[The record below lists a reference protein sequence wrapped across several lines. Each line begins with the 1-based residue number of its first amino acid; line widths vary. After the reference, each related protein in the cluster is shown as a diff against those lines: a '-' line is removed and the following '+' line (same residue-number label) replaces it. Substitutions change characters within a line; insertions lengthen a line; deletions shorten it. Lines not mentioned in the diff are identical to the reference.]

1 MYATSIPIIPNSK
14 VYIYLRKG
22 IFIMRTWKLVSG
34 IISIVLSVFVV
45 FQSMMAGLANALE
58 ANEQSSGSAGLV
70 VSICMLCGGIVSIVS
85 RKNNSKGTNIALIIL
100 FGLATLTGFVLAGNY
115 SDLFLVSMVL
125 DQCST
130 RNHLIK
136 KRYQKLKTDTFL
148 KPLYLSS
155 K

>member
-1 MYATSIPIIPNSK
+1 MPRAYQLSPILR
-14 VYIYLRKG
+14 YIYLRKG

-85 RKNNSKGTNIALIIL
+85 RKNNSKGTTIALIIL

-115 SDLFLVSMVL
+115 SDLYIWSAWCLINAVL
-125 DQCST
+125 AIISLRKGI
-130 RNHLIK
+130 RN
-136 KRYQKLKTDTFL
+136 
-148 KPLYLSS
+148 
-155 K
+155 

>member
-1 MYATSIPIIPNSK
+1 MK
-14 VYIYLRKG
+14 
-22 IFIMRTWKLVSG
+22 TWKLVSG

-45 FQSMMAGLANALE
+45 FQSMIAGLANALE
-58 ANEQSSGSAGLV
+58 ESGQVSGSAGLV

-115 SDLFLVSMVL
+115 SDLSLVSMVL
-125 DQCST
+125 DQRST
-130 RNHLIK
+130 CNHFIK
-136 KRYQKLKTDTFL
+136 KRYQKLKLIPFK
-148 KPLYLSS
+148 KPLLI

>member
-1 MYATSIPIIPNSK
+1 
-14 VYIYLRKG
+14 
-22 IFIMRTWKLVSG
+22 MRTWKLVSG

-85 RKNNSKGTNIALIIL
+85 RKNNSKGTNIALLIL
-100 FGLATLTGFVLAGNY
+100 FGLATLTGFILAGNY
-115 SDLFLVSMVL
+115 SDLYLVSMVL

-130 RNHLIK
+130 RNYRIK
-136 KRYQKLKTDTFL
+136 KRYQKLKLIPF
-148 KPLYLSS
+148 
-155 K
+155 

>member
-1 MYATSIPIIPNSK
+1 MK
-14 VYIYLRKG
+14 
-22 IFIMRTWKLVSG
+22 TWKLVSG

-58 ANEQSSGSAGLV
+58 ESGQSSGSAGLV

-115 SDLFLVSMVL
+115 SDLHMVFLVL
-125 DQCST
+125 DQCNT
-130 RNHLIK
+130 RNHFIK
-136 KRYQKLKTDTFL
+136 KRYQKLKLIPF
-148 KPLYLSS
+148 
-155 K
+155 

>member
-1 MYATSIPIIPNSK
+1 MK
-14 VYIYLRKG
+14 
-22 IFIMRTWKLVSG
+22 TWKLVSG

-45 FQSMMAGLANALE
+45 FQSMIAGLANALE
-58 ANEQSSGSAGLV
+58 ESGQVSGSAGLV

-115 SDLFLVSMVL
+115 SDLYMVL
-125 DQCST
+125 DQRST
-130 RNHLIK
+130 CNHFIK
-136 KRYQKLKTDTFL
+136 KRYQKLKLIPFK
-148 KPLYLSS
+148 KPLLI

>member
-1 MYATSIPIIPNSK
+1 MK
-14 VYIYLRKG
+14 
-22 IFIMRTWKLVSG
+22 TWKLVSG

-45 FQSMMAGLANALE
+45 FQSMIAGLANALE
-58 ANEQSSGSAGLV
+58 ESGQVSGSAGLV

-115 SDLFLVSMVL
+115 SDLQLVSMVL
-125 DQCST
+125 DQRST
-130 RNHLIK
+130 CNHFIK
-136 KRYQKLKTDTFL
+136 KRYQKLKLIPFK
-148 KPLYLSS
+148 KPLLI

>member
-1 MYATSIPIIPNSK
+1 MK
-14 VYIYLRKG
+14 
-22 IFIMRTWKLVSG
+22 TWKLVSG

-58 ANEQSSGSAGLV
+58 ESGQSSGSAGLV

-115 SDLFLVSMVL
+115 SDLHLVSMVL
-125 DQCST
+125 DQYST
-130 RNHLIK
+130 CDYFIK
-136 KRYQKLKTDTFL
+136 KRGCKELN
-148 KPLYLSS
+148 LSS
-155 K
+155 LK

>member
-1 MYATSIPIIPNSK
+1 MK
-14 VYIYLRKG
+14 
-22 IFIMRTWKLVSG
+22 TWKLVSG

-100 FGLATLTGFVLAGNY
+100 FGLATLTGFILAGNY
-115 SDLFLVSMVL
+115 SDLYLVSMVL
-125 DQCST
+125 NQCST
-130 RNHLIK
+130 CLHLIK
-136 KRYQKLKTDTFL
+136 KRYQKLKLIPFKKTL
-148 KPLYLSS
+148 LIS

>member
-1 MYATSIPIIPNSK
+1 MK
-14 VYIYLRKG
+14 
-22 IFIMRTWKLVSG
+22 TWKLVSG

-100 FGLATLTGFVLAGNY
+100 FGLATLTGFILAGNY
-115 SDLFLVSMVL
+115 SDLYLVSMVL
-125 DQCST
+125 NQCST
-130 RNHLIK
+130 CLHLIK
-136 KRYQKLKTDTFL
+136 KRYQKLKLIPFKIDN
-148 KPLYLSS
+148 
-155 K
+155 